1 MRLFCLPH
9 AGGTSRVFKPWAQIL
24 GDQVLGRD
32 VELVPLDVAGR
43 GTRMRENGPG
53 SFADAA
59 DDLARIVA
67 ERCVGDDYALYGHSM
82 GALLAYE
89 VTHRL
94 AERGCHSPVHLFAA
108 ACRPP
113 GYRRPG
119 PMLHSFPDAAFL
131 GALAA
136 FGGLPVEILHDPEL
150 IEFYAGLVRDDYRL
164 YEEHAAVVVPRPL
177 ACPVSVIL
185 GTEDPI
191 APTASADGWRA
202 VSGGPLTLL
211 SLEGA
216 GHFFDDRLKE
226 IGTFVATSLD
236 AYRAPAVRPEA
247 AELLGRLRLA
257 DVRLTPGPSGLAFDA
272 PAGAVDDDLTAL
284 MGEHRDELAA
294 LVEAGGPVVRSGPP
308 TKGQR
313 RAVVRAETTEAPS
326 ALNVAFRLSVSGAL
340 DVPRLE
346 RALTALTARH
356 GALRTRFARHGGHL
370 VQEQLPPV
378 PFTLDVTNFAGLE
391 GDRLRTSLE
400 EWCLAAARTPFR
412 LGREPLFRASLA
424 SAGPRAWEL
433 MIVIQHTVSD
443 GWSHATLL
451 EDLSAFYQ
459 DGGASLAPLTAD
471 LIDFAQWE
479 EDRLSGPN
487 LQALREYWVR
497 LLGDAPLTVDLP
509 SDRPRPKALSG
520 RGGFHDFFV
529 PAPLAE
535 AVRSFA
541 LRTRATEF
549 AVFFAVLV
557 LWLGELTGQR
567 DLTVPTNYV
576 NRPRREFEDVVGL
589 FLSNVPIR
597 VRTREGEPLGDLVRR
612 VGAALFENADH
623 FLPLDMLAEELRSVG
638 NPGVGT
644 FPQVVTAVLNTPPL
658 RVSLGDL
665 DVTVTHVPP
674 GGAPG
679 EMCVIFE
686 PEDGGWRVMV
696 PYSADM
702 FDEATV
708 VGMCARYSELLER
721 LMTEETEETEE
732 EVR

>member
-9 AGGTSRVFKPWAQIL
+9 AGGTSRVFKSWPQFLGGQIL
-24 GDQVLGRD
+24 GED

-43 GTRMRENGPG
+43 GTRLREKGPE
-53 SFADAA
+53 SFAAAA

-89 VTHRL
+89 VAHRL
-94 AERGCHSPVHLFAA
+94 AERGCQSPVLLFAA

-136 FGGLPVEILHDPEL
+136 FGGLPVEILHDREL
-150 IEFYAGLVRDDYRL
+150 TEFYAGLVRDDYRL
-164 YEEHAAVVVPRPL
+164 YEEHAAVVAPRRL
-177 ACPVSVIL
+177 ACPISVIL

-191 APTASADGWRA
+191 APAAAAADGWRA
-202 VSGGPLTLL
+202 AAGGPLDVLAL
-211 SLEGA
+211 DGA
-216 GHFFDDRLKE
+216 GHFFDDRIKE
-226 IGTFVATSLD
+226 IGEFVARSLD
-236 AYRAPAVRPEA
+236 AFRAPAVRPEA

-257 DVRLTPGPSGLAFDA
+257 DVRLTPGPSGLEFDA
-272 PAGAVDDDLTAL
+272 PAGAVDDAL
-284 MGEHRDELAA
+284 ASLMAEHRDELAA
-294 LVEAGGPVVRSGPP
+294 LVEAGGPVVRSGPL

-313 RAVVRAETTEAPS
+313 RAVLRAETTQAPS

-356 GALRTRFARHGGHL
+356 GALRTRFARYGGHL
-370 VQEQLPPV
+370 VQEHLAPAPL
-378 PFTLDVTNFAGLE
+378 TLAVTDFAGLE

-424 SAGPRAWEL
+424 CAGPRAWEL

-443 GWSHATLL
+443 GWSHATIL

-471 LIDFAQWE
+471 VIDFARWE
-479 EDRLSGPN
+479 ENRLSGPN
-487 LQALREYWVR
+487 LQALQEYWLR
-497 LLGDAPLTVDLP
+497 LLGDAPLTFDLP

-520 RGGFHDFFV
+520 RGGFHDFLV

-535 AVRSFA
+535 SVHAFA

-549 AVFFAVLV
+549 AVFFAVFM
-557 LWLGELTGQR
+557 LWLGELTGQC

-589 FLSNVPIR
+589 FISNVPIR

-623 FLPLDMLAEELRSVG
+623 FLPLDMLGEELRSVG

-658 RVSLGDL
+658 RVSFGDL
-665 DVTVTHVPP
+665 DVAVTHVPP

-679 EMCVIFE
+679 EMCLIFE

-702 FDEATV
+702 FDEGTV
-708 VGMCARYSELLER
+708 VGLCARYTELLER
-721 LMTEETEETEE
+721 LMTEE